1 MSGERG
7 DVNIDIVNDWKEK
20 FKLICKGYEF
30 KNIFNMDEIG
40 FFLEKLYEKCCL

>member
-1 MSGERG
+1 MGRG
-7 DVNIDIVNDWKEK
+7 GGGVNIDIVNDWKEK